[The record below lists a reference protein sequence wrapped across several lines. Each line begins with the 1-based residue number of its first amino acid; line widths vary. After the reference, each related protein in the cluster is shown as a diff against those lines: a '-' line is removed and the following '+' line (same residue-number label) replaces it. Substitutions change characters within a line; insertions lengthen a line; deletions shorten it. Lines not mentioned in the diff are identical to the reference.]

1 MEIEK
6 EKEKEKEK
14 YRVRFEQLACNPD
27 YINYVKR
34 ELENLQWEHAWMES
48 YHKEGRLESSGI
60 TEVKEYDGIARY
72 CRCYL
77 CRPDV
82 YNHLH
87 NLKDPEIQRMLLGIN

>member
-6 EKEKEKEK
+6 EKSHVKSKEVV
-14 YRVRFEQLACNPD
+14 YSQD
-27 YINYVKR
+27 YLNYVKR

-48 YHKEGRLESSGI
+48 YYKEGRLESSGI

-87 NLKDPEIQRMLLGIN
+87 NLKDPEIQRILLGIK